1 MKKNQYVEHI
11 LDLLEPFGGIKARA
25 MFGGH
30 GIYKDGIFFALIID
44 NLLYFKVDDT
54 RRANYEKHGSKPFT
68 YERKDKKSIAM
79 SYWEVPIE
87 ILEDRD
93 ELEIWVDVAVKAAQR
108 ARKAKNGNKKLS
120 KEID

>member
-1 MKKNQYVEHI
+1 MKIIKFMEKNQYLEYV
-11 LDLLEPFGGIKARA
+11 LDLFETFRGIKTRA

-30 GIYKDGIFFALIID
+30 GIYKDGVFFALIVN

-54 RRANYEKHGSKPFT
+54 TRACYEKHGSKPFT
-68 YERKDKKSIAM
+68 YERKDKKSIAL

-93 ELEIWVDVAVKAAQR
+93 QLENWINTAVTAAQR
-108 ARKAKNGNKKLS
+108 AQKSKK
-120 KEID
+120 